1 MEIKEAKKI
10 YFELV
15 QNYNLFNKETTWFST
30 GYSDNYHYLTL
41 GLIPEIASTLSEGKD
56 IIKLVEEIRNSIKKY
71 WELRTKSIDKMN
83 KILSDNYLTSKE
95 KDHKASEL
103 KKEIAL
109 NLNDLVKVNVKLANK
124 QEKVF
129 APILNKIQEVTE
141 TLGEFG
147 DNKVLPSKINLYAN
161 CPECT
166 EKEFTNYF
174 VDELYTP
181 YPPLKDRDFNYF
193 IRIGEEVSF
202 TRHIEEEFEEL
213 GLQTLNR
220 HLTNFKV
227 ENYWKENGFSSKV
240 EWLASV
246 HEKRKEAEELAY
258 IEGMKMQRALKELKA
273 QGKQEGFFKKMLGAF
288 TNE

>member
-15 QNYNLFNKETTWFST
+15 QNYNLFNKETTWF
-30 GYSDNYHYLTL
+30 GREYSDNYHYLTL

-56 IIKLVEEIRNSIKKY
+56 IIKLVEEIRSSIKKY
-71 WELRTKSIDKMN
+71 WELRTESIDKMN
-83 KILSDNYLTSKE
+83 KILSDHYLTSKE

-193 IRIGEEVSF
+193 IGIGEEVSF

-258 IEGMKMQRALKELKA
+258 IEDMKMKQALKELKA
-273 QGKQEGFFKKMLGAF
+273 KGKQEGFFKKMLGAF

>member
-15 QNYNLFNKETTWFST
+15 QNYNLFNKETLWFGFENSE
-30 GYSDNYHYLTL
+30 NYHYLTL
-41 GLIPEIASTLSEGKD
+41 GLIPEIASTLSDGKD
-56 IIKLVEEIRNSIKKY
+56 IIKLVEEIRSSIKNY
-71 WELRTKSIDKMN
+71 WEFRTKSIEKMN
-83 KILSDNYLTSKE
+83 IILSDQYLTSKE
-95 KDHKASEL
+95 KDQKASEL

-109 NLNDLVKVNVKLANK
+109 SLNDLVKVNAKLASK
-124 QEKVF
+124 QEKMF
-129 APILNKIQEVTE
+129 TPILNKIQEISE
-141 TLGEFG
+141 ALGEFG
-147 DNKVLPSKINLYAN
+147 DDKVLPSKIDLYAN
-161 CPECT
+161 RPECT

-181 YPPLKDRDFNYF
+181 YPPLKDRNFNYF
-193 IRIGEEVSF
+193 IGIGEEVSF
-202 TRHIEEEFEEL
+202 TRHVEEEFKEL
-213 GLQTLNR
+213 GLQTLSR

-227 ENYWKENGFSSKV
+227 ENYWQEKGFTSKV
-240 EWLASV
+240 EWLASI

-258 IEGMKMQRALKELKA
+258 IEEMKMQRALKELKA

>member
-15 QNYNLFNKETTWFST
+15 QNYNLFNKETTWLGT

-71 WELRTKSIDKMN
+71 WEFRTKSIDKMN

-202 TRHIEEEFEEL
+202 TRHAEEEFEEL

-258 IEGMKMQRALKELKA
+258 IEGMKMQQALKELKA

>member
-1 MEIKEAKKI
+1 MEIKDAKKI

-15 QNYNLFNKETTWFST
+15 QNYNLFNKKST
-30 GYSDNYHYLTL
+30 YFGVENNDNYHYLSL
-41 GLIPEIASTLSEGKD
+41 GLIPEIASTLSGGKE
-56 IIKLVEEIRNSIKKY
+56 IIKFVEEICSSIKKY
-71 WELRTKSIDKMN
+71 WELRTKSIEKMDKL
-83 KILSDNYLTSKE
+83 LSDRYLTSKK
-95 KDHKASEL
+95 KDQKATEL
-103 KKEIAL
+103 KKEITL
-109 NLNDLVKVNVKLANK
+109 NLNELVKVNTKLASK

-129 APILNKIQEVTE
+129 SPILKIVKEASE
-141 TLGEFG
+141 ALGEFG
-147 DNKVLPSKINLYAN
+147 DNKVLPSKIDLYTN
-161 CPECT
+161 HPECT
-166 EKEFTNYF
+166 EIEFTNYF

-202 TRHIEEEFEEL
+202 TRHAEAEFEEL
-213 GLQTLNR
+213 GLPTLNR
-220 HLTNFKV
+220 NLTNFKV

-246 HEKRKEAEELAY
+246 HEKRKEAEELEY
-258 IEGMKMQRALKELKA
+258 IEDMKMQQALKELKA

>member
-15 QNYNLFNKETTWFST
+15 QNYNLFNKETTWFGA

-56 IIKLVEEIRNSIKKY
+56 IIKLVEEIRSSIIKY

-83 KILSDNYLTSKE
+83 KILSDHYLTSKE

-141 TLGEFG
+141 ALGEFG

-193 IRIGEEVSF
+193 IKIGEEVSF
-202 TRHIEEEFEEL
+202 TRHVEEEFEEL
-213 GLQTLNR
+213 GIQTLNR
-220 HLTNFKV
+220 HLTNLKA

-258 IEGMKMQRALKELKA
+258 IEEMKMQQALKELKA

>member
-15 QNYNLFNKETTWFST
+15 QNYNLFNKKST
-30 GYSDNYHYLTL
+30 YFGVENNDNYHYLSL
-41 GLIPEIASTLSEGKD
+41 GLIPEIASTLSGGKE
-56 IIKLVEEIRNSIKKY
+56 IIKFVEEICSSIKKY

-202 TRHIEEEFEEL
+202 TRHAEEEFEEL

-258 IEGMKMQRALKELKA
+258 IEGMKMQQALKELKA

>member
-15 QNYNLFNKETTWFST
+15 QNYNLFNKETTWFGTEHSE
-30 GYSDNYHYLTL
+30 NYHYLTL
-41 GLIPEIASTLSEGKD
+41 GLIPEIASTLSDGKD
-56 IIKLVEEIRNSIKKY
+56 IIKLVEEIRSSIKNY
-71 WELRTKSIDKMN
+71 WEFRTKSIENMN
-83 KILSDNYLTSKE
+83 TILSDQYLTSKE
-95 KDHKASEL
+95 KDQKASEL

-109 NLNDLVKVNVKLANK
+109 NLNDLVKANAKLASK

-129 APILNKIQEVTE
+129 TPIFNKIQEVTE
-141 TLGEFG
+141 VLGEFG

-202 TRHIEEEFEEL
+202 TRHVEEEFEEL
-213 GLQTLNR
+213 GIQTLSR
-220 HLTNFKV
+220 HLTNFKA

-258 IEGMKMQRALKELKA
+258 IEDVKMQQALKELKA

>member
-1 MEIKEAKKI
+1 MEIKDAKKI

-15 QNYNLFNKETTWFST
+15 QNYNLFNKKST
-30 GYSDNYHYLTL
+30 YFGVENNDNYHYLSL
-41 GLIPEIASTLSEGKD
+41 GLIPEIASTLSGGEE
-56 IIKLVEEIRNSIKKY
+56 IIKFVEEICSSIKKY
-71 WELRTKSIDKMN
+71 WELRTKSIEEMDKL
-83 KILSDNYLTSKE
+83 LSDRYLTSKK
-95 KDHKASEL
+95 KDQKATEL
-103 KKEIAL
+103 KKEITL
-109 NLNDLVKVNVKLANK
+109 NLNELVKVNTKLASK

-129 APILNKIQEVTE
+129 SPILKIVKEASE
-141 TLGEFG
+141 ALGEFG
-147 DNKVLPSKINLYAN
+147 DNKVLPSKIDLYTN
-161 CPECT
+161 HPECT
-166 EKEFTNYF
+166 EIEFTNYF

-202 TRHIEEEFEEL
+202 TRHAEAEFEEL

-227 ENYWKENGFSSKV
+227 ENYWKEKGFTSKV
-240 EWLASV
+240 EWLASI

-258 IEGMKMQRALKELKA
+258 IEEMKMQRALKELKA

>member
-1 MEIKEAKKI
+1 MEIKDAKKI

-15 QNYNLFNKETTWFST
+15 QNYNLFNKKST
-30 GYSDNYHYLTL
+30 YFGVENNDNYHYLSL
-41 GLIPEIASTLSEGKD
+41 GLIPEIASTLSGGEE
-56 IIKLVEEIRNSIKKY
+56 IIKFVEEIRNSIKKY
-71 WELRTKSIDKMN
+71 WEFRTKSIDKMN

-202 TRHIEEEFEEL
+202 TRHAEEEFEEL

-258 IEGMKMQRALKELKA
+258 IEGVKMQQALKELKA

>member
-15 QNYNLFNKETTWFST
+15 QNYNLFNKETTWLGT

-71 WELRTKSIDKMN
+71 WEFRTKSIDKMN

-141 TLGEFG
+141 TLGGFG

-202 TRHIEEEFEEL
+202 TRHAEEEFEEL

-227 ENYWKENGFSSKV
+227 ENYWKENGFNSKV

-258 IEGMKMQRALKELKA
+258 IEGMKMQQALKELKA